1 MAAGI
6 LETSERLK
14 RMKGTLSEQPVAELI
29 REIFSRSFSG
39 TLRLERDRAQ
49 AAVYFDKGRVIFAA
63 SNVRSIRLLE
73 YLRKTALVPEKE
85 LAKLGQNLSDLDLAA
100 AVCTAGLVTRERVDQ
115 LLGVMV
121 ADVLRVILL
130 WTTGSW
136 DFDERARLGYPIEVM
151 VDINNLL
158 REGAQRMPLKFVS
171 SRFRN
176 PNEIISREA
185 DASAGG
191 NNLLPS
197 ESFVLSRL
205 DTPTGLQELVA
216 LSGLRDL
223 DAHRVIYGLALSGMV
238 TRQYW
243 HHAFRAASRPG
254 KEAEEVAPPKA
265 KTLEDKVAAE
275 TAKELADLD
284 SFLEG
289 LSNAHDYYEVIGLA
303 PEADANE
310 IKLAYYAL
318 ARRYHPDRFHIQSG
332 TPQHARISSAF
343 ARVTQAYET
352 LTDPAARATYDAA
365 LERSRQFSGGRKS
378 KSGGGAAS
386 AAGFESPADST
397 DSEFPEAGEC
407 FRQGMNALQ
416 AGQLKFAVSQLAAAA
431 RLSPRDARYRAHYGR
446 ALAAGQQTRRL
457 AESELQAA
465 VKLEPSNPT
474 YRTML
479 AELYF
484 DLHFHRRAQTE
495 LQRVL
500 ALDPNDAKARSLL
513 RKIEKARRT

>member
-1 MAAGI
+1 
-6 LETSERLK
+6 
-14 RMKGTLSEQPVAELI
+14 
-29 REIFSRSFSG
+29 
-39 TLRLERDRAQ
+39 
-49 AAVYFDKGRVIFAA
+49 
-63 SNVRSIRLLE
+63 
-73 YLRKTALVPEKE
+73 
-85 LAKLGQNLSDLDLAA
+85 
-100 AVCTAGLVTRERVDQ
+100 
-115 LLGVMV
+115 
-121 ADVLRVILL
+121 
-130 WTTGSW
+130 
-136 DFDERARLGYPIEVM
+136 

-176 PNEIISREA
+176 PNEIISRAA
-185 DASAGG
+185 DASAAGD
-191 NNLLPS
+191 NLLPS

-243 HHAFRAASRPG
+243 HHAFRAASRPD
-254 KEAEEVAPPKA
+254 KEAAEVATPKA

-275 TAKELADLD
+275 SAKELADLD
-284 SFLEG
+284 TFLEG
-289 LSNAHDYYEVIGLA
+289 LSNAHNYYEVIGLA

-352 LTDPAARATYDAA
+352 LTDPGARATYDAA

-378 KSGGGAAS
+378 KAAGSAAS
-386 AAGFESPADST
+386 AGGFESPDST

-407 FRQGMNALQ
+407 FREGMNALQ
-416 AGQLKFAVSQLAAAA
+416 AGQLKFAVTQLAAAA

-446 ALAAGQQTRRL
+446 ALAAGEQTRRL

-465 VKLEPSNPT
+465 VKLEPSNPM